1 MSAPVET
8 VKRFY
13 DRLKAGDVP
22 GLVEL
27 MTDDIEWE
35 TMLDFGLDERGPQ
48 PIIDKV
54 LAPLMDEWAS
64 FSPEPHEFIS
74 AENNTVVSVGTFT
87 CVHRATG
94 KRASATYAH
103 IWTVQADKVARF
115 RQYIDT
121 LAIAEAREP

>member
-13 DRLKAGDVP
+13 DRLEAGDVP
-22 GLVEL
+22 GLVEM

-35 TMLDFGLDERGPQ
+35 TMLDFGLGERGPQ

-64 FSPEPHEFIS
+64 FPPEPGEFIR
-74 AENNTVVSVGTFT
+74 AENNTVVSVGTFM
-87 CVHRATG
+87 CVHGVTHMTEIHWQPTVLT
-94 KRASATYAH
+94 AS
-103 IWTVQADKVARF
+103 R
-115 RQYIDT
+115 DT
-121 LAIAEAREP
+121 DRAEALQRSADAGKEF

>member
-1 MSAPVET
+1 MSSPVET

-13 DRLKAGDVP
+13 DRLKASDVP

-27 MTDDIEWE
+27 MADDIEWE

-103 IWTVQADKVARF
+103 IWTVGDDKVTRF

-121 LAIAEAREP
+121 LAIAQARQP

>member
-13 DRLKAGDVP
+13 DHLKAGDVP

-27 MTDDIEWE
+27 MTDDIAWE

-103 IWTVQADKVARF
+103 IWTLQDDKVARF

-121 LAIAEAREP
+121 LAIAQARES

>member
-13 DRLKAGDVP
+13 ERLKAGDVP
-22 GLVEL
+22 GLTEL
-27 MTDDIEWE
+27 MADDIEWE

-48 PIIDKV
+48 PIIDAV
-54 LAPLMDEWAS
+54 LAPLMAEWAS
-64 FSPEPHEFIS
+64 FSPEPSEFIN

-103 IWTVQADKVARF
+103 IWTVRDDKVARF

-121 LAIAEAREP
+121 LAIVEARKP